1 MYPSTKILVISKLYT
16 ANNSHIQNTKMKA
29 YGVDKQDDCC
39 CPGHAKY
46 GRCSS
51 KEMNRPRKPGADRP
65 RKKKARAAAKKIED

>member
-1 MYPSTKILVISKLYT
+1 
-16 ANNSHIQNTKMKA
+16 MKA
-29 YGVDKQDDCC
+29 YGVDKKDDDC